1 MLTRM
6 IVPDASLEA
15 YGSPKQLNP
24 IIATTIDESGEYLQ
38 KEASSSKKASRLEE
52 LPSWEYF
59 LNELEFE

>member
-6 IVPDASLEA
+6 IIPDVSPET

-24 IIATTIDESGEYLQ
+24 IIATTIDESGEHLQ
-38 KEASSSKKASRLEE
+38 KGAYSPKRGSRLEE